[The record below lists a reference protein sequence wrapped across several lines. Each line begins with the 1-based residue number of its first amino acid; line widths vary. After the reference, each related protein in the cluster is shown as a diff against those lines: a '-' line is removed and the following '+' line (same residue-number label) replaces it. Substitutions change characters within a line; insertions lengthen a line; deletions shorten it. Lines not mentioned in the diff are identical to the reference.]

1 MAFRSHPNYYGHRQS
16 AFSETI
22 EGGESASSIIQKI
35 HRGPQQGN
43 EMEASPSPPRPPF
56 YVSMEHFTVICPNS
70 ILLFLCIWR
79 PAAAF
84 SIWKAGVWR

>member
-16 AFSETI
+16 AFSEAI

-35 HRGPQQGN
+35 HRGPQQEN
-43 EMEASPSPPRPPF
+43 EMPPPPF

-79 PAAAF
+79 LAAAF